1 MRVENVP
8 ISQQNGD
15 LYVFSQDYLQLAR
28 KVIEH
33 KESLFL
39 RHFNT
44 VYSHRKGS
52 MKSRIILAL
61 TLCVTC
67 LTLLVGCSSNSAQSD
82 DPQTQNR
89 QYMASVSQIM
99 NDINTQMEDFSDAI
113 KDGEI
118 ISLSSQLNTVSSKI
132 DDLKALKVPDAMKDI
147 HSSYVK
153 GAEELKAALD
163 GYVSLYQDIK
173 APASGS
179 FDYSTYTSRLD
190 EVQKHYDAGVEALKD
205 ADKKASEA

>member
-39 RHFNT
+39 RHFNM

-179 FDYSTYTSRLD
+179 FDYSTYASRLD

>member
-1 MRVENVP
+1 M
-8 ISQQNGD
+8 
-15 LYVFSQDYLQLAR
+15 AR

-147 HSSYVK
+147 HSSYVE

-179 FDYSTYTSRLD
+179 FDYSTYASRLD

>member
-1 MRVENVP
+1 MENVP

>member
-1 MRVENVP
+1 
-8 ISQQNGD
+8 
-15 LYVFSQDYLQLAR
+15 
-28 KVIEH
+28 
-33 KESLFL
+33 
-39 RHFNT
+39 
-44 VYSHRKGS
+44 
-52 MKSRIILAL
+52 
-61 TLCVTC
+61 
-67 LTLLVGCSSNSAQSD
+67 
-82 DPQTQNR
+82 
-89 QYMASVSQIM
+89 M

-173 APASGS
+173 APASGHLI
-179 FDYSTYTSRLD
+179 TQRMLL
-190 EVQKHYDAGVEALKD
+190 V
-205 ADKKASEA
+205 

>member
-1 MRVENVP
+1 
-8 ISQQNGD
+8 
-15 LYVFSQDYLQLAR
+15 
-28 KVIEH
+28 
-33 KESLFL
+33 
-39 RHFNT
+39 
-44 VYSHRKGS
+44 

-61 TLCVTC
+61 ALCVTC
-67 LTLLVGCSSNSAQSD
+67 LTLLVGCSSSTTQSD

-99 NDINTQMEDFSDAI
+99 DDINTQMKDFSTAI
-113 KDGEI
+113 KGGEV
-118 ISLSSQLNTVSSKI
+118 ISLSSQLNTVSSRI

-147 HSSYVK
+147 HASYVK

-163 GYVSLYQDIK
+163 AYVSLYQDVK

-179 FDYSTYTSRLD
+179 FDYATYSSRLD
-190 EVQKHYDAGVEALKD
+190 EVQQHYNAGVEALQD